1 MSNEV
6 NSLKEKL
13 AKLEEEREKKT
24 AMVDEIK
31 SKSEKDAMA
40 AMASASERDNLQK
53 VIDGEREKLVEL
65 KKDLENAG
73 LEKKALED
81 KIDILRSG

>member
-13 AKLEEEREKKT
+13 AKLEEEREEKT

-31 SKSEKDAMA
+31 SKSQKDAMA
-40 AMASASERDNLQK
+40 AIASASERDNLQK

>member
-40 AMASASERDNLQK
+40 AIASASERDNLQK

>member
-13 AKLEEEREKKT
+13 AKLEEEREEKT

-40 AMASASERDNLQK
+40 AIASASERDNLQK